1 MYYAWKNIK
10 MLYKNNKFKMSSP
23 KLEEVF
29 ELPNRLYSISHISDY
44 FEYISKNMEKRLI
57 FQ

>member
-1 MYYAWKNIK
+1 